1 MNHPLKALTALVAAA
16 TLAPAVSARQAP
28 QTAAPGPGAGI
39 EAELQIVQDLFVR
52 ALDEYNGEQQSRSI
66 PLFEEAI
73 AGLQPLRDREDAP
86 PAVEEIL
93 VQALDLRG
101 RAYFNLGSED
111 EARESFRSL
120 IRIRPGHALPEDQ
133 VSPKVLGLFENVKES
148 LVGYLAVSSQPAG
161 AQVSINNKP
170 FALTDFF
177 PMEVLAGP
185 YMVEVSRDGYA
196 PQTLSVTIAPGAT
209 ETLEVEL
216 TRVAASLLFV
226 TEPSDVE
233 IWVDGELRTR
243 TAGSLP
249 PDLAEVARQAGLE
262 PSRASAVTEVANLSP
277 GTHQVEYRKRCYTP
291 AVVVEETPEAIDYH
305 AAPIR
310 MEPSLGTLSLT
321 SEPPG
326 AQIFIDDEFKGFTPK
341 ELDSICSGSFRLEVK
356 HSSGKFVQDV
366 ELGKNETLTLDC
378 PIRPSLA
385 FLGVV
390 AEGPSGE
397 RVRDE
402 VSAAVVQNFSRV
414 SSLNFLPIPP
424 ATVERLLGA
433 EGLTLAAMIPG
444 SGTAPDVIKR
454 IGERVAEALDV
465 QGFLIAYLPEEELQ
479 RTAVLHLLAA
489 GNAESDRE
497 EVLYAESPSYLSFLS
512 KLDRRATVYRPWTG
526 LITVDTLIH
535 VGVPVVRVVPDGPA
549 ARAGVAVDEVLTA
562 VDGQVVR
569 RTADLLAIQ
578 ASKQPGDTLSLEL
591 GSGGSVRTLDLVL
604 AEAPEEV
611 PLHDPKLLYNKIMMD
626 LRQQVEGY
634 PGTPQAAYARLNWAI
649 AAMHFEDFAQAHEHL
664 LKAQGELRPGP
675 GISQGT
681 ALYYLGVV
689 LERLGYEDEAT
700 DAYRQAADHEEATL
714 FNNDGPR
721 VAPLAARRA
730 GGA

>member
-1 MNHPLKALTALVAAA
+1 MNQLFKALTAAVVAAA
-16 TLAPAVSARQAP
+16 LAAGVSARQLGEP
-28 QTAAPGPGAGI
+28 GEPPSGSGTEAA
-39 EAELQIVQDLFVR
+39 LQVVQDLFVR
-52 ALDEYNGEQQSRSI
+52 ALDEYNGDQQSRSI
-66 PLFEEAI
+66 PIFDEVISE
-73 AGLQPLRDREDAP
+73 LQALHGREGAP
-86 PAVEEIL
+86 AAVEEIL
-93 VQALDLRG
+93 VQAHDLKG

-120 IRIRPGHALPEDQ
+120 IRIRPGHSLPEDQ
-133 VSPKVLGLFENVKES
+133 VSPKVLSLFENVKES

-161 AQVSINNKP
+161 AQVSINAKP

-185 YMVEVSRDGYA
+185 YLVEVSRDGYA
-196 PQTLSVTIAPGAT
+196 PETRSVTIAPGAT

-233 IWVDGELRTR
+233 IWVDGELRGR
-243 TAGSLP
+243 TAGTLP
-249 PDLAEVARQAGLE
+249 PDLAEGARLAGLE
-262 PSRASAVTEVANLSP
+262 PSRASAVTEVANLPP

-291 AVVVEETPEAIDYH
+291 ALVVVETPEAMDYH
-305 AAPIR
+305 ADPIR
-310 MEPSLGTLSLT
+310 LEPSLGTLSLT
-321 SEPPG
+321 SDPPG

-341 ELDSICSGSFRLEVK
+341 ELDSICSGRFRLEVK
-356 HSSGKFVQDV
+356 HSSGKFLQDV

-397 RVRDE
+397 RVREE
-402 VSAAVVQNFSRV
+402 VAEAVIENFSRV
-414 SSLNFLPIPP
+414 SSLNFLPT
-424 ATVERLLGA
+424 AADTVERLLGA
-433 EGLTLAAMIPG
+433 EGLTLARMIPG
-444 SGTAPDVIKR
+444 GETAPDVIKR
-454 IGERVAEALDV
+454 VGERVGTALDV

-479 RTAVLHLLAA
+479 RSAVLHLLAA
-489 GNAESDRE
+489 GNAESDTGG
-497 EVLYAESPSYLSFLS
+497 VLYAESPSYLSFLA

-535 VGVPVVRVVPDGPA
+535 EGVPVLRVVPDGPA
-549 ARAGVAVDEVLTA
+549 ARAGVVVDEVLTA
-562 VDGQVVR
+562 VDGQVVGS
-569 RTADLLAIQ
+569 TADLLALQ
-578 ASKQPGDTLSLEL
+578 AAKQPGDTLSLQL
-591 GSGGSVRTLDLVL
+591 DSGAGARTVQLAL

-611 PLHDPKLLYNKIMMD
+611 PLHDPDLLYNKIMMD

-689 LERLGYEDEAT
+689 LERLGYQDEAT
-700 DAYRQAADHEEATL
+700 DAYRQAADHDEATL

-730 GGA
+730 GGV